1 MVIEPLDTHHD
12 RQTFD
17 CGISK
22 MNAFLRQAA
31 RQHATK
37 HVGVTHVA
45 VEDAGATR
53 ILGYVSL
60 SMKPVNRESLPN
72 ANKLPH
78 GQYTVAFIGQLAV
91 GRDFQGQGIGE
102 RLLVFVQL
110 QALRVS
116 DVFGLIGVALD
127 LIDVKDEEPSVT
139 QKRRKFYIDRQFEPL
154 ADDAERL
161 YKSVGAI
168 RQARS
173 ASLLPGP

>member
-1 MVIEPLDTHHD
+1 MIEPLDTHHD
-12 RQTFD
+12 RRTFD

-22 MNAFLRQAA
+22 MNTFLRQTA

-45 VEDAGATR
+45 VEDVGATR

-60 SMKPVNRESLPN
+60 SMKPVNREALPN
-72 ANKLPH
+72 ANKLPD

-91 GRDFQGQGIGE
+91 DRDFQGQGIGE
-102 RLLVFVQL
+102 RVLVFVQL
-110 QALRVS
+110 QALQVS

-139 QKRRKFYIDRQFEPL
+139 QKRRKFYTDRQFEPL

-161 YKSVGAI
+161 YKSVDAI
-168 RQARS
+168 RQALS
-173 ASLLPGP
+173 ASLLLEP